1 MKAKIPSQQRKEE
14 SHHINLAKKGV
25 KIGHQG
31 DKQDIEKKKDLY
43 SWSYEITL
51 TPEDLNLK
59 AAQRRDATILKFE
72 DPQ

>member
-31 DKQDIEKKKDLY
+31 DKQDIEKKKDRY
-43 SWSYEITL
+43 S
-51 TPEDLNLK
+51 
-59 AAQRRDATILKFE
+59 
-72 DPQ
+72 